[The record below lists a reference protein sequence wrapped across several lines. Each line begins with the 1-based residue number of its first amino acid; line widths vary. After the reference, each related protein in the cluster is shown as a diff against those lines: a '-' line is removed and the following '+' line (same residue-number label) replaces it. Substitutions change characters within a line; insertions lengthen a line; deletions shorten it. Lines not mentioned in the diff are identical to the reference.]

1 MLIFQEKMRSREQSG
16 NLKKWK
22 RKGFRLKRLN
32 YPRRNKR
39 SCVQLSYQKMNLEKR
54 HKNSLVK
61 RK

>member
-1 MLIFQEKMRSREQSG
+1 MRSREQSE

-22 RKGFRLKRLN
+22 SKGFRLKRLN

-39 SCVQLSYQKMNLEKR
+39 LCGQLNYQKMNLEKG

-61 RK
+61 KK